1 MAAGMNTS
9 TIEWHD
15 LGAADLSALIEQAM
29 ARPFHRERWKYTRM
43 HKVAELLHAPAAT
56 GDDDSALIEPDTA
69 INLTEQI
76 ASAPEALAP
85 FIQGH
90 RLRLIEAEEDG
101 AEISLSNHATPTYLR
116 VHPGISVS
124 LIQVAS
130 SIQSSFLWL
139 DVMQGAS
146 CELSINALSGLS
158 HRDYLHAQVGEN
170 ADFVLNL
177 HTQGAPLAR
186 QDIQIKCI
194 EPGANVAI
202 HAAACIS
209 PEANLDQQI
218 TIEHRAPKTSSRQY
232 IHNVAG
238 QNASVTFNG
247 RIHIYE
253 NCPEVDAHLSNK
265 NIALA
270 SQASFNTKPELEIYT
285 DDVVCSHGA
294 TVGALDEGEL
304 FYCLSRGID
313 LPEARRLLSMAFLNR
328 ASHGP
333 LSEAAF
339 RYFRASIQ

>member
-1 MAAGMNTS
+1 MAAGLNTS
-9 TIEWHD
+9 PIEWHD
-15 LGAADLSALIEQAM
+15 LGAKDLSAIIERAM
-29 ARPFHRERWKYTRM
+29 ARPFHRERWKYTGI
-43 HKVAELLHAPAAT
+43 HKVDELLHAPAAT
-56 GDDDSALIEPDTA
+56 SNDNPVLIKPDTA
-69 INLTEQI
+69 IDLNEQI
-76 ASAPEALAP
+76 ASAPEALKP

-90 RLRLIEAEEDG
+90 PLRLIEAEDDG
-101 AEISLSNHATPTYLR
+101 AEFSLSDHMTPVYLR
-116 VHPGISVS
+116 IHPGISVS
-124 LIQVAS
+124 LMQTVNS
-130 SIQSSFLWL
+130 VQSSFLWL
-139 DVMQGAS
+139 EIMQGAS

-158 HRDYLHAQVGEN
+158 HRDYLHAQVREN

-177 HTQGAPLAR
+177 HAQGAPLAR

-194 EPGANVAI
+194 EPGASVAI

-209 PEANLDQQI
+209 AGANLDQQV
-218 TIEHRAPKTSSRQY
+218 TIEHRAPNTSSRQY
-232 IHNVAG
+232 VHNVAG

-247 RIHIYE
+247 RIHIHE
-253 NCPEVDAHLSNK
+253 NCPSVDAHLSNK

-313 LPEARRLLSMAFLNR
+313 LPEARRLLCMAFLNR

-339 RYFRASIQ
+339 KYFRATIQ